1 MIFKNLLRRKTRTLL
16 TVLGISVGVS
26 AIVAL
31 GAMADA
37 FDDAY
42 STLLAGS
49 KADFVLSQPDAV
61 ELGYSSVDE
70 EVGDELLDMPEV
82 REVSGML
89 EGFAQSEDAYIIF
102 VFGYPEDSFVLDRYT
117 ITEGVSIFDRKA
129 ATGRGTPI
137 MIGSATA
144 ESLKKE
150 IGESIRIGSSV
161 YRIVGI
167 YQTGDAFEDGGVVL
181 SMLEAQ
187 ELLGRPRISS
197 IFYIQVHEDADTE
210 RLRERVERKWPDLY
224 LGTTEEL
231 ADKQVMGDYMKGF
244 VWVMAGLA
252 IILGGVGMTNAQI
265 MAVYERTREI
275 GVLRAVGWTRRQVM
289 LMILGETIVVSLL
302 GGLLGIAFGFL
313 MLYAARDFM
322 ALIGTNVVNVR
333 PTLILQA
340 FVVVFILGVV
350 GGISPAR
357 RAARLQPIEAIR
369 YEGGSTGADVKRLPF
384 GGMAVQ
390 SLWQRTTRTI
400 LTMTVIGITV
410 GAIMALDAYV
420 RGVMDQFTAMSIGD
434 DAQIMIRQAGISDT
448 STSAIDE
455 RVGAMIA
462 AMDEV
467 ERVSGMIFTASM
479 MPEGGGFFIVQ
490 GMNPKE
496 YAMSQFNIVEGQA
509 ITNNR
514 QVMLGRQMSESLN
527 IGVGEYLELSGSRYK
542 VVGIYESSVGWEE
555 LGGVMTLRDGQA
567 FTGRPRKVT
576 IYSVKVKNPSKAA
589 EVVDRINERYP
600 ELHAALSGDFV
611 DQMPDMEA
619 SDAMMSSMSFMAVLV
634 GGLGVLNTML
644 MAVLERTREIGV
656 LRAIGWRRRA
666 ILQMI
671 LKEALLLAGLGGVLG
686 ILIAFGLGFVMEHIP
701 MYGELAST
709 KWEFTLFIRAFITA
723 FSLGLL
729 GGIYPALRATNLQP
743 IEALRYE

>member
-102 VFGYPEDSFVLDRYT
+102 VFGYPEDSFILDRYT
-117 ITEGVSIFDRKA
+117 ITEGVSIFDHKA

-150 IGESIRIGSSV
+150 VGESIRIGSSV

-187 ELLGRPRISS
+187 ELLGRPRVSS
-197 IFYIQVHEDADTE
+197 IFYIQIHEDADTE

-302 GGLLGIAFGFL
+302 GGLLGIAFGLL

-462 AMDEV
+462 AMDDV

-576 IYSVKVKNPSKAA
+576 IYSVKVKNPNKAA

-686 ILIAFGLGFVMEHIP
+686 ILIAFGLGFVMENIP
-701 MYGELAST
+701 MYGEMAST

>member
-1 MIFKNLLRRKTRTLL
+1 
-16 TVLGISVGVS
+16 
-26 AIVAL
+26 
-31 GAMADA
+31 
-37 FDDAY
+37 
-42 STLLAGS
+42 
-49 KADFVLSQPDAV
+49 
-61 ELGYSSVDE
+61 
-70 EVGDELLDMPEV
+70 
-82 REVSGML
+82 ML

-701 MYGELAST
+701 MYGEMAST

>member
-1 MIFKNLLRRKTRTLL
+1 MIFKNLLRRKARTIL

-42 STLLAGS
+42 STLLSGS

-61 ELGYSSVDE
+61 ELGYSTVE
-70 EVGDELLDMPEV
+70 EEAGEVLLDMPEV
-82 REVSGML
+82 AAVSGML

-102 VFGYPEDSFVLDRYT
+102 VFGYPQDSFVLDRYNV
-117 ITEGVSIFDRKA
+117 IEGVDIFDRKA
-129 ATGRGTPI
+129 ASSHGTPI
-137 MIGSATA
+137 MIGSAA
-144 ESLKKE
+144 SESLKKE
-150 IGESIRIGSSV
+150 LGESLRIGSSV

-181 SMLEAQ
+181 SMSEAQ
-187 ELLGRPRISS
+187 ELLGRPRAASV
-197 IFYIQVHEDADTE
+197 FYIQIKDGADTD
-210 RLRERVERKWPDLY
+210 RLRERVTRKWPDLY
-224 LGTTEEL
+224 LSTTEEL
-231 ADKQVMGDYMKGF
+231 ADKQMMGDMMKGF

-289 LMILGETIVVSLL
+289 FMILGETLLVSLI
-302 GGLLGIAFGFL
+302 GGILGIGIGFL
-313 MLYAARDFM
+313 MLIAAEDFM
-322 ALIGTNVVNVR
+322 ALVGTNVVNVR

-340 FVVVFILGVV
+340 FVVVFVLGVI

-357 RAARLQPIEAIR
+357 RAAKLQPIEAIR
-369 YEGGSTGADVKRLPF
+369 YEGGSTGSDVKRLPF

-390 SLWQRTTRTI
+390 SLWQRTTRTL

-410 GAIMALDAYV
+410 GAIIALDAYV
-420 RGVMDQFTAMSIGD
+420 RGVMGEFSELSIGAD
-434 DAQIMIRQAGISDT
+434 SQIMIRQAGISDT

-455 RVGAMIA
+455 RAGAMIA
-462 AMDEV
+462 AMEDV

-479 MPEGGGFFIVQ
+479 MPDSGGFIIVQ

-496 YAMSQFNIVEGQA
+496 YALNQFNIVEGMA

-514 QVMLGRQMSESLN
+514 QIMLGRQISESLN
-527 IGVGEYLELSGSRYK
+527 LGVGDTMELSGSRYK
-542 VVGIYESSVGWEE
+542 VVGIYESSIGWEE
-555 LGGVMTLRDGQA
+555 LGGVMTLRDAQA

-576 IYSVKVKNPSKAA
+576 LYSVKVKNPSKAS

-600 ELHAALSGDFV
+600 ELHAALSGEFV

-619 SDAMMSSMSFMAVLV
+619 TEAMMGSMSFLAVLA
-634 GGLGVLNTML
+634 GGLGVMNTML

-656 LRAIGWRRRA
+656 LRAIGWRRRS
-666 ILQMI
+666 I
-671 LKEALLLAGLGGVLG
+671 LKMIIKESLLLSGLGGILG
-686 ILIAFGLGFVMEHIP
+686 ILIGLGLGVLIEHIP
-701 MYGELAST
+701 MYGDMAAA
-709 KWEFTLFIRAFITA
+709 KWEITLFFRALLIA

-729 GGIYPALRATNLQP
+729 GGIYPAIRATRLQP